1 MKKKDILLIDCL
13 IVVLGSLLFFFGIGS
28 VRLFDWDE
36 INFAESAREMLVT
49 GDWFNVQ
56 INFKSFWEKPPLFIW
71 AQALSMKVFGIGEFA
86 ARFPNALMGVITL
99 LTLFHCGLKSEDK
112 RFSLLWAGF
121 YLVSFLP
128 FFFFKSGII
137 DPWFN
142 YFIFLGIYFFSKY
155 SDDRQTKFAALS
167 GLFTGLAVLTKGP
180 VGFLIFALTFA
191 VWLIV
196 RKFKL
201 DFRWKDVAVYLVML
215 ALAGGAWFLALV
227 LTGHGEVIKDF
238 FEYQV
243 RLFETQDAGHGGFLL
258 YHFVILL
265 FGVTPASFIALSTFR
280 RKALADE
287 PDSPNKGLFRWM
299 MCSFWVVLIL
309 FTIVRTKIVHYS
321 SFCYF
326 PLTYLAAWA
335 ASRMMDGKLKFRG
348 WQKGLLI
355 GTAAFYGI
363 AFTGLTLFDRFKDR
377 LALLVEDPFAVSCM
391 DAESS
396 WTGFEPFVGV
406 FLLGMTIWFCVW
418 FSRRKSL
425 KSCLPIVVGHLVFG
439 MTFLVCAVGE
449 VEKYSQASTVDFYVE
464 RQGEDCYVQPVYF
477 KSYAQYFYTHRQ
489 PQNSCDDLEFLMNGP
504 IDKPCYF
511 VVKDIPADVEQLGKD
526 CPGATFLERRPGFR
540 FFVRQPSL
548 ESVND
553 DVE

>member
-1 MKKKDILLIDCL
+1 MKHRILLIDLC
-13 IVVLGSLLFFFGIGS
+13 IIVLGALLFVTGIGG

-36 INFAESAREMLVT
+36 INFAESAREMILT

-56 INFKSFWEKPPLFIW
+56 INFESFWEKPPLFIW

-112 RFSLLWAGF
+112 RFGLLWAGF

-265 FGVTPASFIALSTFR
+265 FGVKLCNKTPT
-280 RKALADE
+280 D
-287 PDSPNKGLFRWM
+287 
-299 MCSFWVVLIL
+299 
-309 FTIVRTKIVHYS
+309 
-321 SFCYF
+321 
-326 PLTYLAAWA
+326 
-335 ASRMMDGKLKFRG
+335 
-348 WQKGLLI
+348 
-355 GTAAFYGI
+355 
-363 AFTGLTLFDRFKDR
+363 
-377 LALLVEDPFAVSCM
+377 
-391 DAESS
+391 
-396 WTGFEPFVGV
+396 
-406 FLLGMTIWFCVW
+406 
-418 FSRRKSL
+418 
-425 KSCLPIVVGHLVFG
+425 
-439 MTFLVCAVGE
+439 
-449 VEKYSQASTVDFYVE
+449 
-464 RQGEDCYVQPVYF
+464 
-477 KSYAQYFYTHRQ
+477 
-489 PQNSCDDLEFLMNGP
+489 
-504 IDKPCYF
+504 
-511 VVKDIPADVEQLGKD
+511 
-526 CPGATFLERRPGFR
+526 
-540 FFVRQPSL
+540 
-548 ESVND
+548 
-553 DVE
+553 